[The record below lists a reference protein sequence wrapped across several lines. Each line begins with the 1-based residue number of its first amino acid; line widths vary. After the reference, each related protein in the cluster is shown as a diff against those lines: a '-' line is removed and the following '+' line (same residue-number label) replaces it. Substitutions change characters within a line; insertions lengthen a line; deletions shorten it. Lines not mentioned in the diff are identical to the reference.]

1 MDLTPMDAS
10 DQNEI
15 TRLKNE
21 IARLQ
26 AQLNAQQLPV
36 RSDTASLIKNHELV
50 TDCCKFA
57 EGVVDEA
64 AVRKKWR
71 GVIDEKTWD
80 ELGSDDAVCDAI
92 AAQKLLRIRNGE
104 AKREKAQSLV
114 VKSPEILDSIASDK
128 SASPRHRVDAIKA
141 LDRMSDTGLQTT
153 PAAERFVITINLGGD
168 QVLHIDQPI
177 RPNDKIIE
185 QKAIPMI
192 EDDN

>member
-80 ELGSDDAVCDAI
+80 ELGSDDAFCDAI
-92 AAQKLLRIRNGE
+92 AAQKLLRIRNGQ

-114 VKSPEILDSIASDK
+114 VKTPEISSLRRIVFVSFRFDRRWLL
-128 SASPRHRVDAIKA
+128 SA
-141 LDRMSDTGLQTT
+141 
-153 PAAERFVITINLGGD
+153 
-168 QVLHIDQPI
+168 
-177 RPNDKIIE
+177 
-185 QKAIPMI
+185 
-192 EDDN
+192 